1 MEQEE
6 RKALAALPDRLT
18 IYRGVHIKKGTL
30 RGLSWTLDRE
40 RAEWFANR
48 WAKRRPYLVEAEVL
62 KSDVRAYFLDRNEA
76 EIIVLPNRLV
86 SHTVK
91 NIPLDKALEVE
102 KVYWQPA
109 KRFLFTEKAAEW
121 RPREQNFGP

>member
-48 WAKRRPYLVEAEVL
+48 WAKRRPYLVQAQVL
-62 KSDVRAYFLDRNEA
+62 KSDVRAHFLDRGEA
-76 EIIVLPNRLV
+76 EIVVLPNRLITP
-86 SHTVK
+86 TVK
-91 NIPLDKALEVE
+91 NISRNKALEVG
-102 KVYWQPA
+102 KAYWQPA
-109 KRFLFTEKAAEW
+109 KRFLFTDFEPQKEAA
-121 RPREQNFGP
+121 

>member
-48 WAKRRPYLVEAEVL
+48 WAKRWPYLVEAEVL
-62 KSDVRAYFLDRNEA
+62 LVVRAPTHECFA
-76 EIIVLPNRLV
+76 ELRASSP
-86 SHTVK
+86 S
-91 NIPLDKALEVE
+91 PLEGEGRVGGASAAPVGVVASTPLSMSPPLTTKEPS
-102 KVYWQPA
+102 QP
-109 KRFLFTEKAAEW
+109 R
-121 RPREQNFGP
+121 G

>member
-1 MEQEE
+1 MDEEE

-48 WAKRRPYLVEAEVL
+48 WAKRRPYVVEAEVL
-62 KSDVRAYFLDRNEA
+62 KSDVRAHFLARGEA
-76 EIIVLPNRLV
+76 EIVVLPNRLV
-86 SHTVK
+86 THTVK
-91 NIPLDKALEVE
+91 SIPLNRALEVE
-102 KVYWQPA
+102 KVYWDPGQ
-109 KRFLFTEKAAEW
+109 RFFFTDFEPPKKAA
-121 RPREQNFGP
+121 